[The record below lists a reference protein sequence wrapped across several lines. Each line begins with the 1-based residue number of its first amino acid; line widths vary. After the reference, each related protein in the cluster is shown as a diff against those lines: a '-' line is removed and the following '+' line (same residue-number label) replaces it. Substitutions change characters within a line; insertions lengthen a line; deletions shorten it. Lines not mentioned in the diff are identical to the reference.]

1 MTRLLLLSLLLTLP
15 AGADDQDKK
24 KAPEK
29 PPVAAPG
36 GPVAQAEE
44 KAAAG
49 DLDGAI
55 EILSKAAAGSGG
67 DVSLRL
73 GQLLERRFDLDTAMD
88 AYKAAAAKL
97 SGAPKGE
104 ALGRLAVI
112 LELRGMAEAPAT
124 AETATAADPE
134 GAWPLIAR
142 ARARAREGKGDE
154 ALALAQKAQ
163 AAGGG
168 AAATTALGF
177 AQEARGDLPAAE
189 TAYREVAAAM
199 VGGAATAAEPAQ
211 VTAGVGLARV
221 LRKTNRA
228 AEAEPVLLK
237 ALQAAPGAV
246 DAYKELARVKV
257 ALNRAEEAVGD
268 AATAAALAESDPDA
282 QRLAI
287 EVTVAKAVAALA
299 TSPDLALQDLTKLRD
314 EKPDLAFVRVGLA
327 RAYVAKRQAEAAL
340 TELRKAVELA
350 PNEGEAHYQLGYVLL
365 VLKRDAASALP
376 ALEKAVAAEPLNTEY
391 RTWLGAA
398 AVEAKQPDRAVE
410 DLTKVVESPGYR
422 KVEAWVYL
430 GQAHLNAKRYKEAL
444 AALERANAL
453 APDNAA
459 IEAFTAWAYF
469 GLKDS
474 KSFLTWAGK
483 ARTHGHKEPTLLGYL
498 ARVEKG
504 EAIK

>member
-1 MTRLLLLSLLLTLP
+1 MTRLFLFSLLLILP
-15 AGADDQDKK
+15 AGPDDKDKK
-24 KAPEK
+24 PPAK
-29 PPVAAPG
+29 PQTTAS
-36 GPVAQAEE
+36 GPLVQAEE
-44 KAAAG
+44 KLAAG
-49 DLDGAI
+49 DLAGAI
-55 EILSKAAAGSGG
+55 ELLNKAAPGAGG

-73 GQLLERRFDLDTAMD
+73 GQLLERRLDLDTAMD
-88 AYKAAAAKL
+88 AYRAAAQKL
-97 SGAPKGE
+97 SGAAKGE
-104 ALGRLAVI
+104 ALGRLALI
-112 LELRGMAEAPAT
+112 LELRGIPEAPAT
-124 AETATAADPE
+124 AEAAAAADPE
-134 GAWPLIAR
+134 GAWPGLVR
-142 ARARAREGKGDE
+142 ARALAREGKGDE
-154 ALALAQKAQ
+154 ALALARKAQ

-168 AAATTALGF
+168 VAVSSALGL

-189 TAYREVAAAM
+189 VAYREAAA
-199 VGGAATAAEPAQ
+199 GLLAGTATESAQ
-211 VTAGVGLARV
+211 IAAGVGLARV
-221 LRKTNRA
+221 LRKTQRS

-246 DAYKELARVKV
+246 EAYKELARVKL

-268 AATAAALAESDPDA
+268 AATAAALAEADPDA
-282 QRLAI
+282 QRLAL
-287 EVTVAKAVAALA
+287 EVTVAKAVAASA
-299 TSPDLALQDLTKLRD
+299 SSPDLAVQDLTKLRD
-314 EKPDLAFVRVGLA
+314 QNPDSALVRVGLA
-327 RAYVAKRQAEAAL
+327 RALVAKRQTEAAL

-376 ALEKAVAAEPLNTEY
+376 ALEKAVAAESGNPEY

-398 AVEAKQPDRAVE
+398 AIEAKQPDRAVAE
-410 DLTKVVESPGYR
+410 LTRVVESPGYR

-444 AALERANAL
+444 TALERANAQ
-453 APDNAA
+453 APDNAP

-474 KSFLTWAGK
+474 KSFLAWAGK
-483 ARTHGHKEPTLLGYL
+483 AKAHGHKEQTLLDYL

>member
-15 AGADDQDKK
+15 AGADDQAKK
-24 KAPEK
+24 KAPDK
-29 PPVAAPG
+29 PPAASS
-36 GPVAQAEE
+36 PVAQAEE
-44 KAAAG
+44 KVAAG
-49 DLDGAI
+49 DLEGAI
-55 EILSKAAAGSGG
+55 EILSKAAAGAGG

-73 GQLLERRFDLDTAMD
+73 GQLLERRFDLDMAMD

-97 SGAPKGE
+97 SGAAKGE

-112 LELRGMAEAPAT
+112 LELRGMPEAPAT
-124 AETATAADPE
+124 AETAAAADPD

-168 AAATTALGF
+168 PAATTALGF
-177 AQEARGDLPAAE
+177 AQEARGDLAAAE
-189 TAYREVAAAM
+189 AAYREAAAAM
-199 VGGAATAAEPAQ
+199 VGGAAVAESAQ
-211 VTAGVGLARV
+211 VTASVGLARV
-221 LRKTNRA
+221 LRKTLRA

-246 DAYKELARVKV
+246 DAYKELARVRV

-282 QRLAI
+282 QRLAL
-287 EVTVAKAVAALA
+287 EVAVAKAVATLA
-299 TSPDLALQDLTKLRD
+299 SSPDLALQDLIKLRD

-350 PNEGEAHYQLGYVLL
+350 PSEGEAHYQLGYVLL

-376 ALEKAVAAEPLNTEY
+376 ALEKAVAADPGNTEY

-398 AVEAKQPDRAVE
+398 AIEAKQPDRAVE

-444 AALERANAL
+444 AALDRANTL
-453 APDNAA
+453 APDTAA

-474 KSFLTWAGK
+474 KSFLAWAGK
-483 ARTHGHKEPTLLGYL
+483 AKTHGHKEPTLLGYL